1 MGMLYIIG
9 SVIIALM
16 LPHLTSDS
24 VGVMEQ
30 VLLQIAFVAIGFVG
44 FNTFED

>member
-9 SVIIALM
+9 GVVIALM

-30 VLLQIAFVAIGFVG
+30 VLLQIAFVAIGFAG
-44 FNTFED
+44 FKTFED